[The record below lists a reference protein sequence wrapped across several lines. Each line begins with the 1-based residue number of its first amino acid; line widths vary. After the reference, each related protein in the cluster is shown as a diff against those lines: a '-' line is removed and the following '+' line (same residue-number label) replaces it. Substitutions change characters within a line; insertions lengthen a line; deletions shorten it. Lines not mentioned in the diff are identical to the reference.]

1 MANDKDFILKNA
13 IEVGGSTKVTIGSAP
28 ASGSVPVGYDLSV
41 AAYDSK
47 EFDFS
52 NEVGASLA
60 SYNQFIK
67 PDGTKVYV
75 CNYSNRKVFQYSLST
90 AWDISTAT
98 YDSKFGNTATQTTTG
113 LISASFKSDGT
124 KMYALDHSGY
134 GRGLYQYTL
143 STAWDVS
150 TISYD
155 SVVFTDAAVTN
166 TDKGNVFFK
175 PDGTKFYIQSYA
187 SDTITEYNCSTPWD
201 ISTGSASGNS
211 YNYSPP
217 ISTSYSFSISND
229 GKFLF
234 IAALASTV
242 YKYSL
247 TTPWDIS
254 TATAVS
260 NFSTLGQIAV
270 NTCAGFML
278 KDDGTKMYVGRVDNS
293 GYSDRVYQYSTGST
307 LATATFDTSTGN
319 YFTHTPS
326 ADAQYD
332 FSNAGGTQTWQLEVT
347 GNQAVV
353 GYDIANAA
361 YDSKTVSLS
370 ASAQDLEGMFFKPDG
385 LTFYALTRK
394 NNDSVKQYSLTTAWD
409 ISTVN
414 TTPVNSF
421 TTSSQENAAQGLSF
435 KADGTRMYVVGI
447 NDVLYEYS
455 LSTAWD
461 ISSSSASY
469 NNVNKTLSTN
479 NGPTD
484 LFFKPDGTK
493 FYVTEA
499 NYVYEYSL
507 STAWDITTASLTT
520 KSAAFSTKGGASA
533 TSGVYLNGDGT
544 ALFTVSSSTDR
555 VYQYPLSTPYAVSS
569 LGTSTISFLFSSQF
583 SGAGAMIFGNN
594 ATKMYLPL
602 AGSGTVYQYSTATT
616 TGITITW
623 DADIQWAGGTA
634 PDSPAN
640 GEKDLYTI
648 TTDDAG
654 TSYVGI
660 QSGDNFS

>member
-60 SYNQFIK
+60 SNNQFIK

-98 YDSKFGNTATQTTTG
+98 YDSKFGNTATQTATG

-124 KMYALDHSGY
+124 KMYALDYSGY

-293 GYSDRVYQYSTGST
+293 GYSDRVYQYSTGYALTTNT
-307 LATATFDTSTGN
+307 LDLSTGSV
-319 YFTHTPS
+319 FEITPT
-326 ADAQYD
+326 
-332 FSNAGGTQTWQLEVT
+332 SNIQVGLSNPAASGTVSQGTLLLDGVAE
-347 GNQAVV
+347 
-353 GYDIANAA
+353 GYDLSVAA
-361 YDSKTVSLS
+361 YDSVSFS
-370 ASAQDLEGMFFKPDG
+370 VNSQDINPLDIAFNTDG
-385 LTFYALTRK
+385 TKMYIMGSTS
-394 NNDSVKQYSLTTAWD
+394 DSVFQYSLSTGFDLSTASYD
-409 ISTVN
+409 SV
-414 TTPVNSF
+414 SF
-421 TTSSQENAAQGLSF
+421 NVSSQDTNPRKLSF
-435 KADGTRMYVVGI
+435 NNDGTK
-447 NDVLYEYS
+447 LYIFGTITDTVYQYS
-455 LSTAWD
+455 LSTAFD
-461 ISSSSASY
+461 
-469 NNVNKTLSTN
+469 LSTTSYDSVSFN
-479 NGPTD
+479 AASQATNPYG
-484 LFFKPDGTK
+484 LAFNSDGTK
-493 FYVTEA
+493 MYLGGGTVFYQ
-499 NYVYEYSL
+499 YSL
-507 STAWDITTASLTT
+507 STAFD
-520 KSAAFSTKGGASA
+520 
-533 TSGVYLNGDGT
+533 
-544 ALFTVSSSTDR
+544 
-555 VYQYPLSTPYAVSS
+555 LSTTSYDSVS
-569 LGTSTISFLFSSQF
+569 FSVNSQDSDAPDLTF
-583 SGAGAMIFGNN
+583 NN
-594 ATKMYLPL
+594 DGTKMYVV
-602 AGSGTVYQYSTATT
+602 GTSNDNVYQYSLSTAFDLSTASYDSVSFSIGSQNDAPT
-616 TGITITW
+616 ALAFSNDGTKMYIVGNINDTIYQYSTGSAYTVTY
-623 DADIQWAGGTA
+623 DSAIQFGGGTA
-634 PDSPAN
+634 PDSPLAN
-640 GEKDLYTI
+640 E
-648 TTDDAG
+648 TDVLAFSTRDGG
-654 TSYVGI
+654 TSYQAMQAIDGAK
-660 QSGDNFS
+660 

>member
-1 MANDKDFILKNA
+1 MSNNKDFKVKNGIKPA
-13 IEVGGSTKVTIGSAP
+13 AYQEAVGTFT
-28 ASGSVPVGYDLSV
+28 SGSFAVGYKD
-41 AAYDSK
+41 
-47 EFDFS
+47 
-52 NEVGASLA
+52 ASLWAYADKSFSVTSQETDPAGFAFKSDGTIMYLIGRTNDTVYQYNLSTAWDVSTSTLDQSVTPFLA
-60 SYNQFIK
+60 SAQVTNPSCLILK
-67 PDGTKVYV
+67 PDGTKMYILDYG
-75 CNYSNRKVFQYSLST
+75 NDDLFQYSLST
-90 AWDISTAT
+90 AWDVSTASYDSVLLDPSAQEATPRDFRFNADGTKIFLVGTHSDKVHQYSLTTAYNVGTASYDSVFFSTTGQTTNPAGVDFNADASKMYIFNNYDGIVYQYSLPSAYDIANAT
-98 YDSKFGNTATQTTTG
+98 YDSVSFTVTQDTNY
-113 LISASFKSDGT
+113 SRMRFSDDGT
-124 KMYALDHSGY
+124 SLYVVGTGNDTV
-134 GRGLYQYTL
+134 YQYT
-143 STAWDVS
+143 
-150 TISYD
+150 
-155 SVVFTDAAVTN
+155 
-166 TDKGNVFFK
+166 
-175 PDGTKFYIQSYA
+175 
-187 SDTITEYNCSTPWD
+187 
-201 ISTGSASGNS
+201 TG
-211 YNYSPP
+211 Y
-217 ISTSYSFSISND
+217 
-229 GKFLF
+229 
-234 IAALASTV
+234 
-242 YKYSL
+242 
-247 TTPWDIS
+247 
-254 TATAVS
+254 
-260 NFSTLGQIAV
+260 
-270 NTCAGFML
+270 
-278 KDDGTKMYVGRVDNS
+278 
-293 GYSDRVYQYSTGST
+293 T
-307 LATATFDTSTGN
+307 LATATLDQSTGSV
-319 YFTHTPS
+319 FDLTPAANTQVS
-326 ADAQYD
+326 L
-332 FSNAGGTQTWQLEVT
+332 SNPAASGTVSSSTLLLDGVT
-347 GNQAVV
+347 TVV

-370 ASAQDLEGMFFKPDG
+370 GSAQDMEAMFFKPDG
-385 LTFYALTRK
+385 LTFFALTRQ
-394 NNDSVKQYSLTTAWD
+394 NADSVEQYSVTTAWD

-602 AGSGTVYQYSTATT
+602 AGSGSVYQYSTATST
-616 TGITITW
+616 IQSITW
-623 DADIQWAGGTA
+623 DSSIKWSGGTA
-634 PDSPAN
+634 PESPVG
-640 GEKDLYTI
+640 GE
-648 TTDDAG
+648 TDVYYFSTRDGG
-654 TSYVGI
+654 TSYIANIAIDGAK
-660 QSGDNFS
+660 